1 MPLLPT
7 KEIAERKR
15 EKTMLVLRFL
25 RTTIYSTAELLGMV
39 MRLRDRSHAYMT
51 LKALER
57 AKLIQ
62 SAKSDILGRK
72 TLWGI
77 TLAGQRFC
85 LQDGDEENTKFFNP
99 AKISSS
105 TLEHYLAIQLVHIAL
120 EKAGWKAF
128 EYPDKTPRPHL
139 KGGNLAPENQYTIRP
154 DLLATNP
161 DAIRGA
167 IEVERFVKSE
177 RRYEEHVIPGHVR
190 KLNAREYDFVLWI
203 ARDIDHQQTLENT
216 IRKVVQK
223 LRENQRFYL
232 EARPTHY
239 KIFQFSNLQSWG
251 Q

>member
-62 SAKSDILGRK
+62 SAKSDIVGRK

-105 TLEHYLAIQLVHIAL
+105 TLEHYLAIQRVHIAL
-120 EKAGWKAF
+120 EKEAWKAF

-190 KLNAREYDFVLWI
+190 KLNAHEYDFVLWI

-251 Q
+251 E

>member
-1 MPLLPT
+1 
-7 KEIAERKR
+7 
-15 EKTMLVLRFL
+15 MLVLRFL
-25 RTTIYSTAELLGMV
+25 RTTIYSTAEILGMV
-39 MRLRDRSHAYMT
+39 MRLPDRSHAYMA
-51 LKALER
+51 LKALEQ

-62 SAKSDILGRK
+62 SVKSDVLGK

-85 LQDGDEENTKFFNP
+85 LQDGDEESTKFFNP

-105 TLEHYLAIQLVHIAL
+105 TLEHYLDIQRIHIAL
-120 EKAGWKAF
+120 EKAGWKSF

-177 RRYEEHVIPGHVR
+177 
-190 KLNAREYDFVLWI
+190 
-203 ARDIDHQQTLENT
+203 
-216 IRKVVQK
+216 
-223 LRENQRFYL
+223 
-232 EARPTHY
+232 
-239 KIFQFSNLQSWG
+239 
-251 Q
+251 